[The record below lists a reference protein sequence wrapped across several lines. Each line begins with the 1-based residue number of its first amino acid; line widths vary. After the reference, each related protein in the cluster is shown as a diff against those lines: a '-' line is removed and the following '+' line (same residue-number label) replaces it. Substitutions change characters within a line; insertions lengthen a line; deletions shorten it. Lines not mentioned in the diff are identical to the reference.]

1 MPTKLGLFRKT
12 CRAVPSAN
20 HDARKTGTM
29 VVCIENVGVGLV
41 TLRPAKWRNSLSI
54 SVDHLW
60 SMLVKADVAAKR
72 AAKAK
77 ARKGGRR
84 ADRE

>member
-1 MPTKLGLFRKT
+1 MPTKQKLFTKT
-12 CRAVPSAN
+12 CRAVPSNA

-29 VVCIENVGVGLV
+29 VACIENVGVGLITV
-41 TLRPAKWRNSLSI
+41 RPAKWRTSLSI

-60 SMLVKADVAAKR
+60 SMLVKADVLAKK

-77 ARKGGRR
+77 ARKERAKGGR
-84 ADRE
+84 